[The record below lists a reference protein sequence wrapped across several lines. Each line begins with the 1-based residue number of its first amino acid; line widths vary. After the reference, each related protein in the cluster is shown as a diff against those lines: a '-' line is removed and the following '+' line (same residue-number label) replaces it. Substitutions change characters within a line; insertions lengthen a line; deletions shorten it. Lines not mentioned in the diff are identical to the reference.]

1 MPGTSPQLL
10 HSFGFS
16 SKRKRIKAMKLDAT
30 SAISFGDAD
39 LVASVIMAQFGTV
52 LPISMV
58 QAFLEARESGLI
70 IRNTAGKYF
79 AISRDG
85 MINNAADYGISGWSD
100 VIAALFTYKRASAK
114 IQVLRRDNGH
124 ATCQQS

>member
-1 MPGTSPQLL
+1 
-10 HSFGFS
+10 
-16 SKRKRIKAMKLDAT
+16 MKLDIT

-39 LVASVIMAQFGTV
+39 LVASVIMTQFGAV
-52 LPISMV
+52 VPMGMV
-58 QAFLEARESGLI
+58 QSFLEAKESGLI

-85 MINNAADYGISGWSD
+85 MINNAAEYGISGWSD